1 MPTTRKGSKTRRVT
15 LGSRLAEV
23 RRGAGL
29 TQEAAA
35 SLALVSTP
43 ALIKIEGGRR
53 LPGDDTLDRMTGAFV
68 EIGAVKVRQ
77 RKALLEELL
86 TLKYAEHR
94 TSPFLRRLARMQL
107 EERMKD
113 GNRGD

>member
-1 MPTTRKGSKTRRVT
+1 MPPTPKRSKTSRVT
-15 LGSRLAEV
+15 LGSRLAQV
-23 RRGAGL
+23 RRDAGL

-35 SLALVSTP
+35 SLASVSTP

-68 EIGAVKVRQ
+68 EIGAVKARQ
-77 RKALLEELL
+77 RKAFLEELL
-86 TLKYAEHR
+86 TRKYAEHR
-94 TSPFLRRLARMQL
+94 TSPFLRKIARMRL

-113 GNRGD
+113 

>member
-1 MPTTRKGSKTRRVT
+1 MPTTRKGPKTRRVT
-15 LGSRLAEV
+15 LGSRLAQV

-35 SLALVSTP
+35 TLASVSTP

-53 LPGDDTLDRMTGAFV
+53 LPGDKTLDRMTGAFV
-68 EIGAVKVRQ
+68 EAGIIKLRQ

-86 TLKYAEHR
+86 MRKYAEHR
-94 TSPFLRRLARMQL
+94 TSPFLRRLARIQL
-107 EERMKD
+107 AERMKEE
-113 GNRGD
+113 